1 MCFLDV
7 YVWGGNLS
15 VICGILFDLVII
27 LIIFIII
34 ILFIFKFKFVLYGN
48 ICKCFRNIFLLF

>member
-1 MCFLDV
+1 MCFLD
-7 YVWGGNLS
+7 VWGGNLS

-34 ILFIFKFKFVLYGN
+34 ILFNLEFKFVLYDN